1 MNRNLRATLYSCLAI
16 WAITLLDV
24 MTTYAGILGLG
35 AVELNPLQHALG
47 WPIFWATKGLLALL
61 ISAWLLFGAW
71 WAPQWGSY
79 FRNMAAFGAIVGAVA
94 PLVNAAKIALA
105 VWK

>member
-1 MNRNLRATLYSCLAI
+1 MNSNLRVALRCCLAI
-16 WAITLLDV
+16 WAVTLLDV

-47 WPIFWATKGLLALL
+47 WPIFWAVKCLLALL
-61 ISAWLLFGAW
+61 ISVWLLFGAW
-71 WAPQWGSY
+71 WVPQWGAY
-79 FRNMAAFGAIVGAVA
+79 FRNLAAFGAIMGAVA
-94 PLVNAAKIALA
+94 PLVNSIQIAVA